1 MKKTIFTTI
10 LLVCVTLNIVIS
22 CHRDDSKEI
31 TQNDILNN
39 SIVTNRIKPIE
50 NENIET
56 NGDTIKVKSSP
67 NFLINGTIINLSSY
81 SFIKKNDILSFLDK
95 KYSLDFSSEEL
106 YVKTPFYEGSLSGIN
121 ESLLQKDTNLIVML
135 LVNDYLHTA
144 KFPKTTDINEVPSC
158 SFWNTV

>member
-1 MKKTIFTTI
+1 M
-10 LLVCVTLNIVIS
+10 
-22 CHRDDSKEI
+22 
-31 TQNDILNN
+31 
-39 SIVTNRIKPIE
+39 
-50 NENIET
+50 
-56 NGDTIKVKSSP
+56 
-67 NFLINGTIINLSSY
+67 INGTIINLSSY

-158 SFWNTV
+158 SFWNTVYSVGIGLNASAAWANYNYNNKNDINSGQLINCIALGPAEHSNVGTVHYVTRAYCCR